1 MGASLPEVVGDGV
14 VEVEEEIDGVLL
26 LLVVVVVLVVFVAV
40 AVDVLTDNTCNELI
54 VTEGDG

>member
-14 VEVEEEIDGVLL
+14 EVVEEEIDGL
-26 LLVVVVVLVVFVAV
+26 LLVVVLVVVEVAEAVAV
-40 AVDVLTDNTCNELI
+40 AVLADNTCNELI